1 MAMEV
6 RYIVFSPDEVRS
18 AIISFVVKQGQAA
31 TAGEVIA
38 VEVTG
43 PNEAP
48 TAIVR
53 LQGSPTA
60 KLVKLSE
67 QYLVAAL
74 LLYCMDR
81 RIPLPKQAAKR
92 VELSVNGLTLA
103 MTTDRSLGSPCVADQ
118 RVNYGEIAN
127 RATQMIGSVQE
138 QLARAIARA
147 DHAEGLATQAEERAR
162 RAEAARGKSSALLT
176 AIALVPGL
184 RGHIGRWLVKF
195 KFPYS
200 DEFA

>member
-6 RYIVFSPDEVRS
+6 RYIIFSPDEVRS
-18 AIISFVVKQGQAA
+18 AIISFVQKQGQAA
-31 TAGEVIA
+31 TANEVMA

-48 TAIVR
+48 AAVVR
-53 LQGSPTA
+53 LHGSPTA
-60 KLVKLSE
+60 KTLKLGE
-67 QYLVAAL
+67 QYLLAAL
-74 LLYCMDR
+74 LLYCMTR
-81 RIPLPKQAAKR
+81 RIPIPKQAAKK

-103 MTTDRSLGSPCVADQ
+103 LTTDRSLGSPSVANQ
-118 RVNYGEIAN
+118 RVDYGEIAN

-147 DHAEGLATQAEERAR
+147 DHAESLATQAEERAR

-176 AIALVPGL
+176 AIALVPGF

-195 KFPYS
+195 RFPYS
-200 DEFA
+200 GEFA